1 MMTIEE
7 LEKKMAELDELQ
19 AETENAHAKLKA
31 QMAEL
36 EELQAESENAHAKLI
51 AQMAELKERGE
62 EKPKPPHPR
71 WKPEEGE
78 YYYWFTGQG
87 TPSQDKW
94 VASACDRDLY
104 NIGNVFFD
112 LKTAEFA
119 AERLKVLAEMRE
131 WAGNWNDTW
140 VMIYDGWS
148 PKAISI
154 HAPDVTFGELRFATR
169 EDAEGCIKAVG
180 KDRLI
185 KYYFGVRDHEIPAE
199 TE

>member
-1 MMTIEE
+1 MTSKEYE
-7 LEKKMAELDELQ
+7 QRLEALEREIAALRQ
-19 AETENAHAKLKA
+19 ETVEGGATL
-31 QMAEL
+31 
-36 EELQAESENAHAKLI
+36 
-51 AQMAELKERGE
+51 
-62 EKPKPPHPR
+62 KPPHPR

-94 VASACDRDLY
+94 IASACDRDLY

-131 WAGNWNDTW
+131 WAGQYNDPW
-140 VMIYDGWS
+140 KLISDGKIVDVS
-148 PKAISI
+148 PLYNS
-154 HAPDVTFGELRFATR
+154 DVLSGEMRFATQY
-169 EDAEGCIKAVG
+169 DARNCIKAVG
-180 KDRLI
+180 EDRLI